1 MIYDEKR
8 VYTALTASVL
18 EPGDKV
24 FVANNLEDLKNLVAD
39 GDYDNL
45 YEINRIMSC
54 CVSERFEVKYHG
66 SFKYFS
72 LAYLIKEYDGLH
84 WTDLELGDVIKRGKA
99 VFIVTGIDPED
110 SQHRIFGPYGGIG
123 ISDDELRNWTKCDY
137 HFVKVVDRD

>member
-8 VYTALTASVL
+8 VYTALTAGVL

-45 YEINRIMSC
+45 YEINRIMSG
-54 CVSERFEVKYHG
+54 CVSERFEIKYHG
-66 SFKYFS
+66 RFRYFS
-72 LAYLIKEYDGLH
+72 LAYLIKEYDGLR
-84 WTDLELGDVIKRGKA
+84 WTDLELGDVIKKGKA
-99 VFIVTGIDPED
+99 VCMVTAIDPED
-110 SQHRIFGPYGGIG
+110 PQHRIYGPYGMG